1 MATAFGVAQFARRG
15 LRHYLR
21 EHVLVA
27 AATAVAVAVLVGALV
42 VGDSVRG
49 SLRAAFTE
57 RLGATDY
64 AVLPLHPF
72 SDDPDSGLAARLG
85 TRDDYRARFAPAAPV
100 YRLAGTVAAP
110 DGGTVPATIF
120 GVDERYFAF
129 HGLEDVIEPGT
140 ARLSSGLRR
149 LGFVPGDGLLVGI
162 GGHEE
167 IAAASLF
174 GEKDEAG
181 VTVRRRVAAWP
192 NPSPGVASGD
202 FALFPEQGASRAVFL
217 PLEDLRRVVDASGA
231 GRDRESI
238 PRANALLI
246 RASGQGGGAPE
257 VEAAVLSAGLA
268 ESSSLDDRGL
278 SLSDAAE
285 GGFVLESRSLVL
297 ADGVVAGA
305 LAASER
311 TGAAAV
317 PVLTYLATSIRSADR
332 ETPYSL
338 VSGLPERLLPE
349 NGRESGENVLYPG
362 PWLAEDLG
370 LDPGDRLDLS
380 FLVWEEQG
388 RFHSGT
394 ASFVAGPAVP
404 PDPLFTDQTL
414 APEFPG
420 VSDSARMGEWDP
432 PFPVDLSRIRER
444 DELYWEEFRTL
455 PKAFVPLPVAE
466 RLWTMRQGSATS
478 VRLVPGEA
486 DPGETELA
494 GALVA
499 ALPAEDFGLVP
510 LPVRR
515 QGLEASRG
523 ATDFGLYFL
532 YFSYFLLV
540 SAFVLLALLY
550 RLGVERRL
558 REIGMLL
565 ACGWSPRKVSRNL
578 LSEAAVVAVAGAA
591 AGAFIGI
598 GYATGMIG
606 LLSGVWE
613 GAVAGTLTADSG
625 EGSATTALGVSVTW
639 SSVAAGAW
647 SGIVMATGAAWWTLR
662 KLVRCSPRSLLAGK
676 PAGELAAWPGLAPAR
691 SPGAGARRWA
701 VVTGAG
707 GLLLLGLGIAE
718 AIPEA
723 GGFFGAG
730 AAFLLTA
737 FLAAWSRLKG
747 LADPGRR
754 AATGQGRAGLRGLA
768 FRATTF
774 RPGRS
779 LAAMVLV
786 AFAAFTL
793 VAVEAF
799 RKRSDPGVL
808 PAGVGGFLS
817 ITETVFASP
826 WDPRDPEGSEA
837 LYLPPEDIGLRIQ
850 PLRLAG
856 DEDASCLN
864 LYRPSRPRVIGIPR
878 ELADENR
885 FPFAAHM
892 GESPEEVDNPW
903 RLLWRDRDAG
913 APIPV
918 IGDQN
923 SMTYVLKW
931 PVGEEREFPIGEGG
945 APVRL
950 RLVGTLWDSV
960 FQGELLMAEEDL
972 LQTLPVPDGY
982 RLFLTAWEETPE
994 GEEALAAAEAEA
1006 ADIVGGAL
1014 IDYGPVS
1021 TSTRARLAEFHQV
1034 ENTYLSTFQALGGL
1048 GLLLGT
1054 FGLGAVLLRN
1064 ADERRQEWALLSAA
1078 GYRRRDFAE
1087 LGFWENALLLSAGLA
1102 AGSVA
1107 AVISILPVLGQ
1118 RDAGGSIT
1126 LLMLLLAGILA
1137 FGLGA
1142 GAFAARAAANRP
1154 ILESLRAG

>member
-1 MATAFGVAQFARRG
+1 MATAFGVVQFAGRG
-15 LRHYLR
+15 LRHYRR
-21 EHVLVA
+21 EHLLVA

-85 TRDDYRARFAPAAPV
+85 ARDDYRERFETAIPL
-100 YRLAGTVAAP
+100 YRLSGTVAAP
-110 DGGTVPATIF
+110 DGRTVPATVF

-140 ARLSSGLRR
+140 ARISSGLRH
-149 LGFVPGDGLLVGI
+149 LGFVPGDGVLVGI

-174 GEKDEAG
+174 GEKDDAG

-192 NPSPGVASGD
+192 NPAPGVGSGD

-217 PLEDLRRVVDASGA
+217 PLDDLRRVVDASGA
-231 GRDRESI
+231 GRESRPV
-238 PRANALLI
+238 PRANALLV
-246 RASGQGGGAPE
+246 RASGAESGGTEDETAAL
-257 VEAAVLSAGLA
+257 AAVLA
-268 ESSSLDDRGL
+268 ESSTLDDRGL
-278 SLSDAAE
+278 SLTRAA
-285 GGFVLESRSLVL
+285 GGVLVLESRSLVL
-297 ADGVVAGA
+297 SDGVVEGA
-305 LAASER
+305 LAGAER
-311 TGAAAV
+311 MGIAAA

-338 VSGLPERLLPE
+338 VSGIPTALLPE
-349 NGRESGENVLYPG
+349 HRREDGENVLHPG
-362 PWLAEDLG
+362 PWLADDLA

-388 RFHSGT
+388 RFHSET
-394 ASFVAGPAVP
+394 APFVAGPAVP
-404 PDPLFTDQTL
+404 EDALFTDPTL

-420 VSDSARMGEWDP
+420 LSDSARMGDWDP

-478 VRLVPGEA
+478 VRLVSGEAGPGE
-486 DPGETELA
+486 PELSS
-494 GALVA
+494 ALLA
-499 ALPAEDFGLVP
+499 ALPPEDFGLVP
-510 LPVRR
+510 LPVRQ

-565 ACGWSPRKVSRNL
+565 ACGWSPRRVSRSL
-578 LSEAAVVAVAGAA
+578 LLEAAVVAGVGAA
-591 AGAFIGI
+591 VGAFVGI

-613 GAVAGTLTADSG
+613 GAVAGTLATDSG
-625 EGSATTALGVSVTW
+625 AESATTALGVSVRW
-639 SSVAAGAW
+639 SSVAAGGW
-647 SGIVMATGAAWWTLR
+647 SGIVMAMGAAWWTVR
-662 KLVRCSPRSLLAGK
+662 KLVRCSPRSLLAGR
-676 PAGELAAWPGLAPAR
+676 PAGELAGWPGLAPAR

-701 VVTGAG
+701 VVTGAA
-707 GLLLLGLGIAE
+707 GLVLLGLGVVE
-718 AIPEA
+718 AIPDA

-730 AAFLLTA
+730 AALLVTA
-737 FLAAWSRLKG
+737 FLAAWSRLKR
-747 LADPGRR
+747 LADLGRR
-754 AATGQGRAGLRGLA
+754 AATGQGSAGLRGLA

-808 PAGVGGFLS
+808 PAGVGGFVS
-817 ITETVFASP
+817 ITETVFGSP

-864 LYRPSRPRVIGIPR
+864 LYRPARPRVIGIPQ
-878 ELADENR
+878 ELAEENR
-885 FPFAAHM
+885 FPFAAHL
-892 GESPEEVDNPW
+892 GESPQETGNPW

-972 LQTLPVPDGY
+972 LETLPVSEGY

-994 GEEALAAAEAEA
+994 GEEALAAAETEA
-1006 ADIVGGAL
+1006 ADIMGGAL
-1014 IDYGPVS
+1014 LDYGPVS

-1087 LGFWENALLLSAGLA
+1087 LGFWENALLLTAGLA
-1102 AGSVA
+1102 AGSAA
-1107 AVISILPVLGQ
+1107 AVIAILPVLGQ
-1118 RDAGGSIT
+1118 REAGGSIT

-1142 GAFAARAAANRP
+1142 GALAARAAANRP

>member
-1 MATAFGVAQFARRG
+1 MASAVGAVQFARRG

-57 RLGATDY
+57 RLGAADY

-72 SDDPDSGLAARLG
+72 SDHPDSGLAARLG
-85 TRDDYRARFAPAAPV
+85 ARDDFRARFAPAVPV
-100 YRLAGTVAAP
+100 YRLPGTVAAP
-110 DGGTVPATIF
+110 DGATVAATVF

-140 ARLSSGLRR
+140 ARISSGVRR
-149 LGFVPGDGLLVGI
+149 LGFVPGDGVLIGI

-174 GEKDEAG
+174 GEKDDAG
-181 VTVRRRVAAWP
+181 ITVRRQVAAWP
-192 NPSPGVASGD
+192 NPAPGVASGD

-217 PLEDLRRVVDASGA
+217 PLDDLRRIVDASDT
-231 GRDRESI
+231 GRDRGFV

-246 RASGQGGGAPE
+246 RASGQGGGGPE
-257 VEAAVLSAGLA
+257 DEAAALSAALA

-278 SLSDAAE
+278 SLTAAPG

-297 ADGVVAGA
+297 SDGVVEAVLAAAGA
-305 LAASER
+305 TGVDAA
-311 TGAAAV
+311 
-317 PVLTYLATSIRSADR
+317 PVLTYLATSIRSAGG

-338 VSGLPERLLPE
+338 VSGIPAALLPE
-349 NGRESGENVLYPG
+349 SGRQDGENVLYPG
-362 PWLAEDLG
+362 PWIADDLG
-370 LDPGDRLDLS
+370 LVPGDRLDLS

-404 PDPLFTDQTL
+404 GDALFTDQTL

-420 VSDSARMGEWDP
+420 VSDSARIGDWDP

-455 PKAFVPLPVAE
+455 PKAFVPLSVAE

-478 VRLVPGEA
+478 VRLVPEQAGL
-486 DPGETELA
+486 GETEVA

-499 ALPAEDFGLVP
+499 ALSAEDFGLVP
-510 LPVRR
+510 VPVRE

-565 ACGWSPRKVSRNL
+565 ACGWSPRRVSRNL
-578 LSEAAVVAVAGAA
+578 LFEAAVVAAAGAA
-591 AGAFIGI
+591 VGAFAGI
-598 GYATGMIG
+598 AYATGMIG

-613 GAVAGTLTADSG
+613 GAVAGTLAADSG
-625 EGSATTALGVSVTW
+625 GGNATTALGVSVRW
-639 SSVAAGAW
+639 SSVAGGAW
-647 SGIVMATGAAWWTLR
+647 SGIVMAMGAAWWTLR

-676 PAGELAAWPGLAPAR
+676 PAGELAGWPGLAPVG

-701 VVTGAG
+701 LATGAG
-707 GLLLLGLGIAE
+707 GLALLGLGIAG

-730 AAFLLTA
+730 AAFLATA

-747 LADPGRR
+747 LADPARR
-754 AATGQGRAGLRGLA
+754 AAAGRGAGGLRGLA

-779 LAAMVLV
+779 LAAMILV

-799 RKRSDPGVL
+799 RKRPAPGVL
-808 PAGVGGFLS
+808 PAGAGGFVS
-817 ITETVFASP
+817 ITETVFGSP

-837 LYLPPEDIGLRIQ
+837 LNLLPEDIGLRIQ

-856 DEDASCLN
+856 DEDSSCLN

-878 ELADENR
+878 ELAGENR
-885 FPFAAHM
+885 FPFAAHL
-892 GESPEEVDNPW
+892 GESPEDVENPW
-903 RLLWRDRDAG
+903 RLLWRDREAG

-931 PVGEEREFPIGEGG
+931 PVGEERVFPIGEGG
-945 APVRL
+945 APVHL

-972 LQTLPVPDGY
+972 LQSLPAPDGY
-982 RLFLTAWEETPE
+982 RLFLTEWDEMPQ
-994 GEEALAAAEAEA
+994 GEAALAAAEAEA

-1014 IDYGPVS
+1014 LDYGPVS
-1021 TSTRARLAEFHQV
+1021 ASTRARLAEFHQV

-1087 LGFWENALLLSAGLA
+1087 LGFWENALLLGAGLA
-1102 AGSVA
+1102 AGTAA
-1107 AVISILPVLGQ
+1107 AVIAILPVLGQ
-1118 RDAGGSIT
+1118 REAGGSIT
-1126 LLMLLLAGILA
+1126 LLVLLLAGILA

-1142 GAFAARAAANRP
+1142 GAFAARAAAKRP

>member
-1 MATAFGVAQFARRG
+1 MATGFGAAQFARRG
-15 LRHYLR
+15 LRHYFR
-21 EHVLVA
+21 EHLLVA
-27 AATAVAVAVLVGALV
+27 AATAIAVTVLVGALV

-57 RLGATDY
+57 RLGATDF

-72 SDDPDSGLAARLG
+72 PDDPDSGLAARLG
-85 TRDDYRARFAPAAPV
+85 AREDFRERFEPAAPL
-100 YRLAGTVAAP
+100 YRLPGTVAAP

-120 GVDERYFAF
+120 GVDARFFAF
-129 HGLEDVIEPGT
+129 HGLEDRIEPGT
-140 ARLSSGLRR
+140 ARIGSGLRR

-174 GEKDEAG
+174 GEKEDAG
-181 VTVRRRVAAWP
+181 ITVRRQVAAWP
-192 NPSPGVASGD
+192 NPAPGVASGD
-202 FALFPEQGASRAVFL
+202 FALFPEQGASRAVFV
-217 PLEDLRRVVDASGA
+217 PIDDLRRVVDASAG
-231 GRDRESI
+231 GRDTAAV

-246 RASGQGGGAPE
+246 RAAGQGGDAE
-257 VEAAVLSAGLA
+257 EQTAVLAAALA
-268 ESSSLDDRGL
+268 ETASLDDRGL
-278 SLSDAAE
+278 SLAEAADT
-285 GGFVLESRSLVL
+285 GFVLESRSLVL
-297 ADGVVAGA
+297 ADGVVEGA
-305 LAASER
+305 LAAAER
-311 TGAAAV
+311 EGIGAA

-338 VSGLPERLLPE
+338 VSGLPAALLPQ
-349 NGRESGENVLYPG
+349 SGQEDGPDVLYPG
-362 PWLAEDLG
+362 PWLAEDLE

-388 RFHSGT
+388 RFHSDT
-394 ASFVAGPAVP
+394 ASFVAGPAVAG
-404 PDPLFTDQTL
+404 DGLFMDQTL

-420 VSDSARMGEWDP
+420 VSDSTRMGDWDP
-432 PFPVDLSRIRER
+432 PFPVDLTRIRDR
-444 DELYWEEFRTL
+444 DELYWEEHRAL
-455 PKAFVPLPVAE
+455 PKAFVSLPAAR
-466 RLWTMRQGSATS
+466 RLWTMRQGGATS
-478 VRLVPGEA
+478 VRFVPGPNSASEPRIA
-486 DPGETELA
+486 D
-494 GALVA
+494 ALIA
-499 ALPAEDFGLVP
+499 ALPAEDFGLAPV
-510 LPVRR
+510 PVRQ

-565 ACGWSPRKVSRNL
+565 ACGWSPRRVSRNL
-578 LSEAAVVAVAGAA
+578 LIEAAAVSSVGAVG
-591 AGAFIGI
+591 GAFAGI
-598 GYATGMIG
+598 AYATGMIG

-613 GAVAGTLTADSG
+613 GAVAGTLAADSAG
-625 EGSATTALGVSVTW
+625 ESATAALGVSVSW

-647 SGIVMATGAAWWTLR
+647 SGIVMALGAAWWTLR
-662 KLVRCSPRSLLAGK
+662 KLVRCSPRSLLAGR
-676 PAGELAAWPGLAPAR
+676 PAGELAGWPGLAPAR
-691 SPGAGARRWA
+691 APGAGARRWA
-701 VVTGAG
+701 LVTGAL
-707 GLLLLGLGIAE
+707 GLALLGLGIAG
-718 AIPEA
+718 AIPETGA
-723 GGFFGAG
+723 FFGGG
-730 AAFLLTA
+730 ATLLLTA
-737 FLAAWSRLKG
+737 FLAAWSRLRG

-754 AATGQGRAGLRGLA
+754 AAAGHGTAGLRGLA

-779 LAAMVLV
+779 LAAMILV

-799 RKRSDPGVL
+799 RKRPEAGVL
-808 PAGVGGFLS
+808 PAGVGGFVS
-817 ITETVFASP
+817 ITETVFGSP

-837 LYLPPEDIGLRIQ
+837 LDLLSPENLGLRIQ
-850 PLRLAG
+850 PLRLSG

-864 LYRPSRPRVIGIPR
+864 LYRPSRPRVIGVPR

-885 FPFAAHM
+885 FPFAAHL
-892 GESPEEVDNPW
+892 GESPEDTDNPW
-903 RLLWRDRDAG
+903 RLLWGERAPG
-913 APIPV
+913 SPIPV

-931 PVGEEREFPIGEGG
+931 PVGEERVFPIGEGG

-960 FQGELLMAEEDL
+960 FQGELLMADEDL
-972 LQTLPVPDGY
+972 LQSLPAPDGY
-982 RLFLTAWEETPE
+982 RLFLTEWEETAH
-994 GEEALAAAEAEA
+994 GEEALAAAETEA
-1006 ADIVGGAL
+1006 IEIVGGAL
-1014 IDYGPVS
+1014 ADYGAVS

-1087 LGFWENALLLSAGLA
+1087 LGFWENALLLGAGLI
-1102 AGSVA
+1102 AGSAA
-1107 AVISILPVLGQ
+1107 AVIAILPVLGQ

-1126 LLMLLLAGILA
+1126 LLVLLLAGILA

>member
-1 MATAFGVAQFARRG
+1 MATAFGAVQFARRG

-21 EHVLVA
+21 EHLLVA

-72 SDDPDSGLAARLG
+72 SDDPDTGLAARLG
-85 TRDDYRARFAPAAPV
+85 ARDDYRERFEPAVPL
-100 YRLAGTVAAP
+100 YRLPGTVAAP
-110 DGGTVPATIF
+110 DGGAVPATVF

-129 HGLEDVIEPGT
+129 HGLDDRIEPGT

-174 GEKDEAG
+174 GEKDDAG
-181 VTVRRRVAAWP
+181 ITVRRQVAAWP
-192 NPSPGVASGD
+192 NPAPGVGSGD

-217 PLEDLRRVVDASGA
+217 PLDDLRRIVDVSRA
-231 GRDRESI
+231 GRERRAV

-246 RASGQGGGAPE
+246 RGSGQGGGGLE
-257 VEAAVLSAGLA
+257 EATAVLAAALA
-268 ESSSLDDRGL
+268 ETSSLDDRGL
-278 SLSDAAE
+278 SLTEAAE

-297 ADGVVAGA
+297 SDGVVEGAQAAAERAGV
-305 LAASER
+305 
-311 TGAAAV
+311 GAA

-338 VSGLPERLLPE
+338 VSGLPAALLPG
-349 NGRESGENVLYPG
+349 NGRESGQNVLYPG
-362 PWLAEDLG
+362 PWLAEDLRLG
-370 LDPGDRLDLS
+370 PGDRLDLS

-394 ASFVAGPAVP
+394 AAFVAGPAVP
-404 PDPLFTDQTL
+404 GDAPFTDPTL

-420 VSDSARMGEWDP
+420 VSDSARIGDWDP

-444 DELYWEEFRTL
+444 DERYWEEFRTL

-478 VRLVPGEA
+478 VRLVPGA
-486 DPGETELA
+486 AAPGETEIA
-494 GALVA
+494 TALIA
-499 ALPAEDFGLVP
+499 TLPAEDFGLVP
-510 LPVRR
+510 LPVRE

-565 ACGWSPRKVSRNL
+565 ACGWPPHRVSRNL
-578 LSEAAVVAVAGAA
+578 LFEAAVVAGAGAA
-591 AGAFIGI
+591 VGAFAGI

-613 GAVAGTLTADSG
+613 GAVAGTLAADSG
-625 EGSATTALGVSVTW
+625 GGSPTTALGVSVRW

-647 SGIVMATGAAWWTLR
+647 SGIVMAMGAAWWTLR

-676 PAGELAAWPGLAPAR
+676 PAGELAGWPALAPAR

-701 VVTGAG
+701 VVTGAAG
-707 GLLLLGLGIAE
+707 VALLGLGVAE

-730 AAFLLTA
+730 AALLLTA

-754 AATGQGRAGLRGLA
+754 AAAGQGRAGLRGLA

-799 RKRSDPGVL
+799 RKRPEPGVL
-808 PAGVGGFLS
+808 PAGAGGFVS
-817 ITETVFASP
+817 ITETVFGSP

-837 LYLPPEDIGLRIQ
+837 LFLPPEDIGLRIQ

-878 ELADENR
+878 ELADGNR
-885 FPFAAHM
+885 FPFAAHL
-892 GESPEEVDNPW
+892 GESPKEVANPW
-903 RLLWRDRDAG
+903 HLLWHEREAG

-931 PVGEEREFPIGEGG
+931 PVGEERDFPIGEGG

-972 LQTLPVPDGY
+972 LETLPVPDGY
-982 RLFLTAWEETPE
+982 RLFLTEWEDVPR

-1006 ADIVGGAL
+1006 ADLVGGAL
-1014 IDYGPVS
+1014 LDYGPVS

-1087 LGFWENALLLSAGLA
+1087 LGFWENALLLGAGLA
-1102 AGSVA
+1102 AGSAA
-1107 AVISILPVLGQ
+1107 AVIAILPVLGQ
-1118 RDAGGSIT
+1118 REAGGSIT

>member
-1 MATAFGVAQFARRG
+1 MATAFGVVQFAGRG

-72 SDDPDSGLAARLG
+72 SDDPDTGLAARLG
-85 TRDDYRARFAPAAPV
+85 ARDDYRERFEPAAPL
-100 YRLAGTVAAP
+100 YRLPGTVAAP
-110 DGGTVPATIF
+110 DGRTVPATIF
-120 GVDERYFAF
+120 GVDERFFAF
-129 HGLEDVIEPGT
+129 HELEGFIEPGT

-174 GEKDEAG
+174 GEKDDAG
-181 VTVRRRVAAWP
+181 ITVRRQVAAWP
-192 NPSPGVASGD
+192 NPAPGVGSGD

-217 PLEDLRRVVDASGA
+217 PLDDLRRLVDASDA
-231 GRDRESI
+231 GRGRASV
-238 PRANALLI
+238 PRVNALLI
-246 RASGQGGGAPE
+246 RAAGQGGSVPE
-257 VEAAVLSAGLA
+257 DEAAVLSAGLA
-268 ESSSLDDRGL
+268 ASSSLDDRGL
-278 SLSDAAE
+278 SLTGTAE

-297 ADGVVAGA
+297 SDGVVEGA
-305 LAASER
+305 LAAAGR
-311 TGAAAV
+311 TEAAAA

-338 VSGLPERLLPE
+338 VSGLPAALLPG
-349 NGRESGENVLYPG
+349 NGVESGENVLYPG
-362 PWLAEDLG
+362 SWLAEDLG
-370 LDPGDRLDLS
+370 LEPGDRLDLS

-394 ASFVAGPAVP
+394 APFVAGATVP
-404 PDPLFTDQTL
+404 GDALFTDRTL

-432 PFPVDLSRIRER
+432 PFPVDLGRIRER

-486 DPGETELA
+486 APGEAELA
-494 GALVA
+494 DALVA

-510 LPVRR
+510 VPVRE

-565 ACGWSPRKVSRNL
+565 ACGWSPRRVSRNL
-578 LSEAAVVAVAGAA
+578 LFEAAFVAGAGA
-591 AGAFIGI
+591 VVGAFAGI

-613 GAVAGTLTADSG
+613 GAVAGTLAADSG
-625 EGSATTALGVSVTW
+625 GGGATTALGVSVRW
-639 SSVAAGAW
+639 SSVAAGGW
-647 SGIVMATGAAWWTLR
+647 SGVVMAMGAAWWTLR
-662 KLVRCSPRSLLAGK
+662 KLVRCSPRSLLAGR
-676 PAGELAAWPGLAPAR
+676 PAGELAGWPGLAAAR
-691 SPGAGARRWA
+691 SPSAGARRWA
-701 VVTGAG
+701 VVTGAA
-707 GLLLLGLGIAE
+707 GLTLLGLGVAE

-730 AAFLLTA
+730 TALLLTA

-754 AATGQGRAGLRGLA
+754 AAAASGRPGLRGLA

-799 RKRSDPGVL
+799 RKRPEPGVL
-808 PAGVGGFLS
+808 PAGAGEFVS
-817 ITETVFASP
+817 ITETVFGSP

-864 LYRPSRPRVIGIPR
+864 LYRPSRPRVIGVPR

-885 FPFAAHM
+885 FPFAAHL
-892 GESPEEVDNPW
+892 GESPEEVGNPW
-903 RLLWRDRDAG
+903 RLLWQDREAG

-972 LQTLPVPDGY
+972 LETLPVPDGY

-1006 ADIVGGAL
+1006 AEIVGGAL

-1118 RDAGGSIT
+1118 RDAGGSVT